1 MSRIM
6 KLELWQN
13 QFDSKMK
20 RFERRLQEA
29 EQNFEDQINKIKQT
43 LNLSDRRRGGIL
55 LATPDSRQ
63 SETRSENFYELSP
76 TRKCN

>member
-43 LNLSDRRRGGIL
+43 LNLADRRRGGIL

-63 SETRSENFYELSP
+63 SETRLENFYELSP
-76 TRKCN
+76 TRK